1 MLRSTAITK
10 ELAVIERKLS
20 ETTNETLKTALK
32 KKQARLK
39 DELKDA
45 SKSAPQLAKTLLA
58 QRAEIK
64 ALPKSD
70 FNDLIRRLSK
80 KPEYSFLKTMGK
92 STIRTDLERPAKPV
106 GWRFK
111 GRGNYDKPTMTQ
123 IAKGKRNGTVY
134 REVRPIRSDVNLA
147 VRLEKGGV
155 VGQEIVIDYQGDEY
169 KGVIA
174 QITDEGDYIVDIENG
189 RTVLAQ
195 KDMDVISLGTMKK
208 KSMPSERKKRFGLF
222 EDGGNIQEENNE
234 MLHSQAVEAK
244 HHVEELHKVLTS
256 KTVVEPWVV
265 AKMERATTDL
275 SDVTHYLDGENKADM
290 KKPIYKNGGKMA
302 FGGMIDENNVSTG
315 GILRMEELAP
325 NETLDEFINNA
336 KYIVISLEDEGFEKD
351 EIYTFLAHMMIGNK
365 GGKTITMNVEEDDN
379 DKTTILV
386 KLYDELSKAKNLV
399 SLDWDYDDDGYNIKY
414 KSGLESESDY
424 HKGELESYTF
434 YADENDKNA
443 IEAVYD
449 LSGYSI
455 TSLTVKQ
462 ALNVSRANEVPNQFD
477 SEYWLDYNDTYY
489 PGPKYLSEK
498 LTNFDSAFA
507 KGVQEWDNMNEDGE
521 TLSESNI
528 ERIRKFARL
537 FFDKEG
543 YISINIVMAMISQES
558 LAKGGKMS
566 RGGQV
571 VQNITKQLD
580 ELGVKYK
587 LSKSKVRI
595 FDEIIKPINKEDS
608 FYDKFERII
617 DLYNLQGVVKT
628 KMSEGGSFAN
638 KVMNRIK
645 ETNDDRKPG
654 SQIIWVNDTSRNTIY
669 SNPTYKYVKENIG
682 EVVFRFDGT
691 LARKDFRLEVFD
703 KNSQKRYPENIIKTF
718 TSTKKTKKD
727 AVEDLKQQSENWLQ
741 SNEMASGGGVG
752 NSQYCVV
759 MSGGSIGEK
768 NGLFD
773 RAMNKL
779 VKTFDGTDAEEKAK
793 DYAKRMNATLSPGDK
808 KYYRIKYTAKKYNE
822 KQFTSIANNGESNKM
837 VNGGGV
843 PLKGEIGKRYHI
855 FGEVKGKKPFF
866 HSSTNDKNG
875 LSKLVQVAK
884 EDFADLGLKDV
895 RVFVTDDKTDDEIYH
910 FANGGGVGE
919 TKLQKLKKEGKL
931 KTLIEVNG
939 QKYFQTIIPN
949 KEEKGYWKRYY
960 STNQS
965 SNGVLQNAMLDEDD
979 LINLFEQQTNKMA
992 SGGSMSGWKH
1002 KGNS

>member
-58 QRAEIK
+58 QRAQIK

-189 RTVLAQ
+189 RTVLAE
-195 KDMDVISLGTMKK
+195 KNMDVISLGTMKK

-222 EDGGNIQEENNE
+222 EDGGNIEEENNE

-290 KKPIYKNGGKMA
+290 KKPIYKNGGRLTDAQQAKFDKVMHEWKQGKLHSGSDNGPIVTDQDQAIAIAYAEARGMKKMA

-336 KYIVISLEDEGFEKD
+336 KYIVSSLEDEGFEKD
-351 EIYTFLAHMMIGNK
+351 EIYTFLAHMMIRN
-365 GGKTITMNVEEDDN
+365 T
-379 DKTTILV
+379 
-386 KLYDELSKAKNLV
+386 
-399 SLDWDYDDDGYNIKY
+399 
-414 KSGLESESDY
+414 
-424 HKGELESYTF
+424 
-434 YADENDKNA
+434 
-443 IEAVYD
+443 
-449 LSGYSI
+449 
-455 TSLTVKQ
+455 
-462 ALNVSRANEVPNQFD
+462 
-477 SEYWLDYNDTYY
+477 
-489 PGPKYLSEK
+489 
-498 LTNFDSAFA
+498 
-507 KGVQEWDNMNEDGE
+507 GV
-521 TLSESNI
+521 
-528 ERIRKFARL
+528 
-537 FFDKEG
+537 
-543 YISINIVMAMISQES
+543 
-558 LAKGGKMS
+558 
-566 RGGQV
+566 
-571 VQNITKQLD
+571 
-580 ELGVKYK
+580 
-587 LSKSKVRI
+587 
-595 FDEIIKPINKEDS
+595 
-608 FYDKFERII
+608 
-617 DLYNLQGVVKT
+617 

-727 AVEDLKQQSENWLQ
+727 AVEDLKQKSENWLQ
-741 SNEMASGGGVG
+741 SNEMA
-752 NSQYCVV
+752 
-759 MSGGSIGEK
+759 
-768 NGLFD
+768 
-773 RAMNKL
+773 
-779 VKTFDGTDAEEKAK
+779 
-793 DYAKRMNATLSPGDK
+793 
-808 KYYRIKYTAKKYNE
+808 
-822 KQFTSIANNGESNKM
+822 
-837 VNGGGV
+837 NGGGV
-843 PLKGEIGKRYHI
+843 DAMSTVNEIARLSGLRAVAVAEWGDKNNINLSMILKDLKSKKIKGADLMTAIVGKPGNKYSKELIGKY
-855 FGEVKGKKPFF
+855 
-866 HSSTNDKNG
+866 
-875 LSKLVQVAK
+875 A
-884 EDFADLGLKDV
+884 
-895 RVFVTDDKTDDEIYH
+895 
-910 FANGGGVGE
+910 
-919 TKLQKLKKEGKL
+919 
-931 KTLIEVNG
+931 
-939 QKYFQTIIPN
+939 
-949 KEEKGYWKRYY
+949 
-960 STNQS
+960 
-965 SNGVLQNAMLDEDD
+965 
-979 LINLFEQQTNKMA
+979 KMA
-992 SGGSMSGWKH
+992 TGGSMSGWKH
-1002 KGNS
+1002 KGNC